1 MQEIAFSE
9 LPASLQDLFNQV
21 QQTGNPITVTQDGTP
36 VVTIY
41 PVQTSKRAPFGVV
54 KDSGQIVGD
63 LVEPPLS
70 PTVWNVLQ

>member
-1 MQEIAFSE
+1 MQEIALSE

-36 VVTIY
+36 VVTVY
-41 PVQTSKRAPFGVV
+41 PVKTSKRAPFGVA

-70 PTVWNVLQ
+70 PTVEWVF

>member
-1 MQEIAFSE
+1 MQEIALSE
-9 LPASLQDLFNQV
+9 LPASLQDLLNQV

-36 VVTIY
+36 VVTVY
-41 PVQTSKRAPFGVV
+41 PVKTSKRAPFGVA

-70 PTVWNVLQ
+70 PTVEWGF